1 MKDNKNFGLLS
12 DDELKEIN
20 SMNIDLESNVPDD
33 VTSAGG
39 AAAGAAAGAG
49 FMLMGM

>member
-39 AAAGAAAGAG
+39 AAGAG
-49 FMLMGM
+49 FGAALI

>member
-1 MKDNKNFGLLS
+1 MKDNEKILGLLS
-12 DDELKEIN
+12 DDELKKIN
-20 SMNIDLESNVPDD
+20 NMNIDLESNATDE
-33 VTSAGG
+33 VTSAG